1 MSKKT
6 SIEEFL
12 RRSKLSQGDKYD
24 YSKVLYVNQYSPVI
38 IICPIHGEF
47 QQIPKS
53 HMLGFGCKKCSDDK
67 SVERYTGVKKINR
80 LDRDM
85 IISRL
90 KILYKNYDYA
100 DCYITGTRHTAI
112 INDIICPIHGYFSKG
127 LNNHMRQKQG
137 CNLCGSKKLSID
149 DFTNRSNIIHQRK
162 YDYSK
167 FKYSNDRT
175 KSTIICPIHGEFEQD
190 PVHHLR
196 GPGCSTCQLIA
207 SSKGDAFIH
216 KFLTENNIKFE
227 SQKIIPGSTL
237 KMDFYLPDYNMCI
250 EYDGIQH
257 FQPVKQFGGD
267 IEYKIIVAR
276 DSRKNEYCSENNI
289 RLVRIGYKDYHKLH
303 SILTTLLIKEN
314 RILMKHLKLFENF
327 NSDILHIFD
336 FDDTLVKTP
345 TFEELSIEFLKENV
359 TIKDMLLSS
368 VDKIGVKLSNIK
380 CENGR
385 LFIEDPHSKI
395 DVYGNWVRKRNRI
408 YLVTPHKF
416 PYTNISLPKSV
427 KELSTLYNSVENKC
441 IVTARPEDIRDKIL
455 ESMKKLG
462 LKEPNYGL
470 YMFPSVKGSGNP
482 GTWKGNKIVEILID
496 TKFKKAHFYDDN
508 SKTVNKVERIVKQK
522 LPNVDLKVTK
532 VKK

>member
-1 MSKKT
+1 
-6 SIEEFL
+6 
-12 RRSKLSQGDKYD
+12 
-24 YSKVLYVNQYSPVI
+24 
-38 IICPIHGEF
+38 
-47 QQIPKS
+47 
-53 HMLGFGCKKCSDDK
+53 
-67 SVERYTGVKKINR
+67 
-80 LDRDM
+80 
-85 IISRL
+85 
-90 KILYKNYDYA
+90 
-100 DCYITGTRHTAI
+100 
-112 INDIICPIHGYFSKG
+112 
-127 LNNHMRQKQG
+127 
-137 CNLCGSKKLSID
+137 
-149 DFTNRSNIIHQRK
+149 
-162 YDYSK
+162 
-167 FKYSNDRT
+167 
-175 KSTIICPIHGEFEQD
+175 
-190 PVHHLR
+190 
-196 GPGCSTCQLIA
+196 
-207 SSKGDAFIH
+207 
-216 KFLTENNIKFE
+216 
-227 SQKIIPGSTL
+227 
-237 KMDFYLPDYNMCI
+237 
-250 EYDGIQH
+250 
-257 FQPVKQFGGD
+257 
-267 IEYKIIVAR
+267 
-276 DSRKNEYCSENNI
+276 
-289 RLVRIGYKDYHKLH
+289 
-303 SILTTLLIKEN
+303 
-314 RILMKHLKLFENF
+314 MKHLKLFENF
-327 NSDILHIFD
+327 NSDTLYIFD
-336 FDDTLVKTP
+336 FDDTLVFTP